1 MTTLKLSVLD
11 QSPIRSGGTAA
22 QALAETVALAQHTES
37 LGYHRFW
44 VAEHHGSESFAGCA
58 PELLLARIGAAT
70 KSIRLGSGGVMLTH
84 YSPYKVAE
92 NFLLLQT
99 LFPDRVDLGVGRAP
113 GSDSVTAQALAYG
126 SPIGVDYFRNKLMDM
141 MAFVQGTEPET
152 KVFSRAHASPSVAI
166 PPQFWLLG
174 SSEQSAIY
182 AGELGMRYSVAHF
195 LNPAH
200 SHELAASY
208 RACFK
213 PGNGLAKPHVNVGVF
228 VLCAETQ
235 EEADALALTRDVWR
249 LGLEKGMPGPIPSVN
264 EAYAY
269 PFTAHERA
277 LIEQRRKHAICG
289 TPKVVAEQL
298 RGLAS
303 KHQADELVIISNCYD
318 FDVRK
323 NSYKLLAKE
332 FALQG
337 ETPA

>member
-1 MTTLKLSVLD
+1 MTSLKLSVLD

-22 QALAETVALAQHTES
+22 QALTETVALAQHTES
-37 LGYHRFW
+37 LGYQRFW

-70 KSIRLGSGGVMLTH
+70 ASIRLGSGGVMLTH

-99 LFPDRVDLGVGRAP
+99 LFPDRIDLGVGRAP

-126 SPIGVDYFRNKLMDM
+126 SPIGVDYFRNKLIDM
-141 MAFVQGTEPET
+141 MAFVQGTEPQT
-152 KVFSRAHASPSVAI
+152 KVFARAHASPSVALA
-166 PPQFWLLG
+166 PQFWLLG

-195 LNPAH
+195 LNPSQ
-200 SHELAASY
+200 SHELAARY
-208 RACFK
+208 RECFK
-213 PGNGLAKPHVNVGVF
+213 QAPGLTKPHVNVGVF
-228 VLCAETQ
+228 VLCAETE
-235 EEADALALTRDVWR
+235 EEAEALALTRDVWR

-269 PFTAHERA
+269 PFTAQERA
-277 LIEQRRKHAICG
+277 LIAQRRKHAICG

-298 RGLAS
+298 RSLAA
-303 KHQADELVIISNCYD
+303 KHQADELVVISNCYD
-318 FDVRK
+318 FEVRK
-323 NSYKLLAKE
+323 NSYTLLAQE
-332 FALQG
+332 FDLQG
-337 ETPA
+337 VTPA

>member
-1 MTTLKLSVLD
+1 MVTSIKLSVLD

-22 QALAETVALAQHTES
+22 QALAETVALAQHTEA

-44 VAEHHGSESFAGCA
+44 VAEHHGSTSFAGCA

-70 KSIRLGSGGVMLTH
+70 QNIRLGSGGVMLTH

-99 LFPDRVDLGVGRAP
+99 LYPDRIDLGVGRAP

-152 KVFSRAHASPSVAI
+152 NVFSRAHASPQVTI

-195 LNPAH
+195 LNPSH
-200 SHELAASY
+200 SHDLAQLY
-208 RACFK
+208 REHFK
-213 PGNGLAKPHVNVGVF
+213 PSSALAKPEVNVGVF
-228 VLCAETQ
+228 VLCAPSAQ
-235 EEADALALTRDVWR
+235 EAEALALTRDVWR
-249 LGLEKGMPGPIPSVN
+249 LGLEKGTPGPIPSVN

-269 PFTAHERA
+269 PFTAQERA
-277 LIEQRRKHAICG
+277 LIAQRRKHAICG
-289 TPKVVAEQL
+289 TPDLVAEKL
-298 RGLAS
+298 RTLAA
-303 KHQADELVIISNCYD
+303 KHHADELVVISNCFD

-323 NSYKLLAKE
+323 NSYRLLAQE
-332 FALQG
+332 FMG
-337 ETPA
+337 